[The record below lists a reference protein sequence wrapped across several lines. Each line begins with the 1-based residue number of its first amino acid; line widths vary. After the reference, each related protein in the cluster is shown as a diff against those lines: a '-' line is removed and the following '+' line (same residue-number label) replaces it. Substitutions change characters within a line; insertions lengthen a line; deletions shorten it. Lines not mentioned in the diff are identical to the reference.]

1 MLVKLLTRCKTAMND
16 RIKQK
21 LDLIVS
27 SPFLFLQSVF
37 MFMIHK
43 LAAHLL
49 SETPSGRLTVS
60 AEHHRFAALR
70 LEPFFDQIS
79 PETTRCTHFGNF
91 HVEVHG
97 DAPEEAESGGE
108 VVDMQPCVEACLAI
122 LNAVC
127 NRKCHLQHC
136 ICSCFLKLV
145 GLSVFCKIKT
155 IITFFFHPFPSL
167 NKLFDISSN
176 KWSFAVST
184 YF

>member
-27 SPFLFLQSVF
+27 SPFFFLQSVF
-37 MFMIHK
+37 MLMIHK
-43 LAAHLL
+43 LATHLL

-79 PETTRCTHFGNF
+79 PETTRRTHFGDF

-108 VVDMQPCVEACLAI
+108 VVDVQSCVETCLTV

-145 GLSVFCKIKT
+145 GLSVFCKIKQLLHFSF
-155 IITFFFHPFPSL
+155 IRFPP
-167 NKLFDISSN
+167 
-176 KWSFAVST
+176 
-184 YF
+184 